1 MLGRNGEVNG
11 HLTIASGILRTLNQV
26 LLDSR
31 ASLVAI
37 AVEEDQTLRFRTV
50 SQALLDDSGNGLLVG
65 SVGGQQLA
73 QLLAKC
79 ELINVLNQL
88 VDVGTTLAL
97 VHKFEQRL
105 EHTCCGTRR
114 RHKLHNTLCTT
125 CRVELSGIL
134 RSLLCREFFH
144 ATIVGRRSSLDIEE
158 GESTTEVFDLM
169 LNGFGRQ
176 TVCSDLLQI
185 LFSKH
190 WSK

>member
-1 MLGRNGEVNG
+1 MDS
-11 HLTIASGILRTLNQV
+11 HLTIASGILSALNQV

-37 AVEEDQTLRFRTV
+37 AVKEDQTLRFRAI
-50 SQALLDDSGNGLLVG
+50 SQAILDDSCNGLLVG

-73 QLLAKC
+73 QLLTKC
-79 ELINVLNQL
+79 KLIDILDQL
-88 VDVGTTLAL
+88 VDVGTALAL

-105 EHTCCGTRR
+105 EHTCRSTRCGHELYDALRATR
-114 RHKLHNTLCTT
+114 CI
-125 CRVELSGIL
+125 ELSGIL
-134 RSLLCREFFH
+134 CRLALGKFLH
-144 ATIVGRRSSLDIEE
+144 TAIVGRRSSLDIEE

-169 LNGFGRQ
+169 LNSFGRQ

-185 LFSKH
+185 LFGKH